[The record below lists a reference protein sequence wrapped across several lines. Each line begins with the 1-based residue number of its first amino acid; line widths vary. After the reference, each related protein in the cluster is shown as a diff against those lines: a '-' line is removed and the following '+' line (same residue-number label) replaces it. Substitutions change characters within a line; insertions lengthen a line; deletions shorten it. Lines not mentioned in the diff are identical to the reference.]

1 MSLPQNV
8 AQSKNNESAPALSEN
23 KFQKKFDCIMR
34 QLREQSWP
42 ATHGQD
48 FWDDAPIVK
57 LRIGIGKEGSLGINQ
72 G

>member
-1 MSLPQNV
+1 
-8 AQSKNNESAPALSEN
+8 
-23 KFQKKFDCIMR
+23 MR

-57 LRIGIGKEGSLGINQ
+57 LQIGIGKEGSLGINQ